1 MHGSHVMLE
10 AIKQAHEFG
19 LDMVALPFHTS
30 HALQIL
36 DINCFKPFKFLFF
49 LKKNN
54 AMVRNNHCEPN
65 ACTLAS

>member
-1 MHGSHVMLE
+1 MHGSHVTLE

-36 DINCFKPFKFLFF
+36 YINRFKPFNFYFF
-49 LKKNN
+49 KEK
-54 AMVRNNHCEPN
+54 
-65 ACTLAS
+65 